1 MRSQAVF
8 PQDPGD
14 FRLWDVQSLERGTR
28 LVLLVVVIPV
38 VVVVLSC
45 STLWECDVLVLEA
58 RK

>member
-14 FRLWDVQSLERGTR
+14 FRLRDVQSLERGTR
-28 LVLLVVVIPV
+28 LVLLVVRIPV
-38 VVVVLSC
+38 VVLSR